1 MKKMKVCMLLLVVV
15 LLAIPIFSIA
25 CTKETPSAPSTP
37 TTPSTPSQPATPPAP
52 KPVELS
58 LASMMPPEAAP
69 AKSIERF
76 IEKVNKDSNG
86 LITIRHFPANTLIP
100 GPNMRSGVR
109 DGVAD
114 MGHAFI
120 FGGEPGFEVGVN
132 LTQLVRGLNVPSSV
146 KIFNDL
152 WNKYPDIMA
161 SQWKD
166 FKVLYMAPTHPTIFF
181 ICNKAVRKM
190 DDLKG
195 LEIRVPN
202 AILADIVKSLG
213 GTPVSMPT
221 ADFVNSLDKGTV
233 DGGATTL
240 GSMIDFQIA
249 DKFKYATFYAMGS
262 SINFLIMNM
271 ESWNNLS
278 PDMQKV
284 LEEAGKWGGDDMT
297 ATWTETETATL
308 EYSKEHGIEF
318 FNLPAD
324 EYAKWDTA
332 IQPVYDKMAADMN
345 AAGYPGTDIVNFAA
359 ERSKFYSNQ

>member
-1 MKKMKVCMLLLVVV
+1 MKKFRPYILLFIVLLLIIPV
-15 LLAIPIFSIA
+15 LAIGCAKTEKP
-25 CTKETPSAPSTP
+25 TTPTTP
-37 TTPSTPSQPATPPAP
+37 TTPSTPSKPEEPAAE
-52 KPVELS
+52 PVELS

-76 IEKVNKDSNG
+76 IEKVNMDSNG
-86 LITIRHFPANTLIP
+86 LLTIRHYPANSLIP

-132 LTQLVRGLNVPSSV
+132 LTQLVRGLDVPSSV

-152 WNKYPDIMA
+152 WNEYPDIMA

-166 FKVLYMAPTHPTIFF
+166 FELLYIAPTHPTIFF
-181 ICNKAVRKM
+181 TCDKPVRTM
-190 DDLKG
+190 ADLNG

-213 GTPVSMPT
+213 GTPVSMST

-262 SINFLIMNM
+262 SINFYIMNVD
-271 ESWNNLS
+271 SFNSLS
-278 PDMQKV
+278 PDMQELIV
-284 LEEAGKWGGDDMT
+284 VDGEWGGDDMT
-297 ATWTETETATL
+297 ATWTETEVSTL
-308 EYSKEHGIEF
+308 EYSKEQGIEF
-318 FNLPAD
+318 ITLPPD
-324 EYAKWDTA
+324 EYAKWDAA
-332 IQPVYDKMAADMN
+332 IQPVYDKMAEEMN
-345 AAGYPGTDIVNFAA
+345 AAGYPGTEIVNFAA
-359 ERSKFYSNQ
+359 ERSKFYTNR